1 MSDEVLDMADIKRRM
16 EGALSSFKNDLA
28 GLRTG
33 RASANILDP
42 ISVDAY
48 GQSMPMNQVGTVSVP
63 EPRMISV
70 QVWDKSMVG
79 AVEKAIRESDL
90 GLNPV
95 TDGTT
100 LRIPLPELNEE
111 RRREIAKVAH
121 QYAEQARVAVR
132 HVRRDGMESIK
143 KAEKDGD
150 VGQDDARVA
159 SDNVQSETDNMIAE
173 IDKIVAAKEAEI
185 MQV

>member
-1 MSDEVLDMADIKRRM
+1 MDLADIKRRM
-16 EGALSSFKNDLA
+16 EGAINALKNDLT

-42 ISVDAY
+42 IMVDAY
-48 GQSMPMNQVGTVSVP
+48 GQQMPMNQVGTVTVP

-70 QVWDKSMVG
+70 QVWDKSMVA
-79 AVEKAIRESDL
+79 AVEKAIRDSDL

-95 TDGTT
+95 TDGTN

-111 RRREIAKVAH
+111 RRKEIAKVAH
-121 QYAEQARVAVR
+121 QYAEQARIAIR
-132 HVRRDGMESIK
+132 HVRRDGMDALK
-143 KAEKDGD
+143 KGEKDGD
-150 VGQDDARVA
+150 IGQDDARA
-159 SDNVQSETDNMIAE
+159 TSDKVQKSTDEMIAE
-173 IDKIVAAKEAEI
+173 VDKLVAAKEAEI

>member
-1 MSDEVLDMADIKRRM
+1 MSDEVLDMGDIKRRM
-16 EGALSSFKNDLA
+16 EGALSSLKGDLT

-33 RASANILDP
+33 RASASILDP
-42 ISVDAY
+42 ISVEAY
-48 GQSMPMNQVGTVSVP
+48 GQQMPMNQVGTVSVP

-70 QVWDKSMVG
+70 QVWDKSMVP

-95 TDGTT
+95 TDGTN

-111 RRREIAKVAH
+111 RRKEIVKVAH

-132 HVRRDGMESIK
+132 HVRRDGMDALK

-150 VGQDDARVA
+150 MGQDDARA
-159 SDNVQSETDNMIAE
+159 SSDKVQKMTDDMISE
-173 IDKIVAAKEAEI
+173 IDSIVAAKETEI

>member
-1 MSDEVLDMADIKRRM
+1 MSDTVVDLADINRRM
-16 EGALSSFKNDLA
+16 EGAITSLKSDLT

-42 ISVDAY
+42 ITVEAY
-48 GQSMPMNQVGTVSVP
+48 GQQMPMNQVGTVTVP

-70 QVWDKSMVG
+70 QVWDKSMVA

-95 TDGTT
+95 TDGTN
-100 LRIPLPELNEE
+100 LRVPLPELNEE
-111 RRREIAKVAH
+111 RRKEIAKVAH
-121 QYAEQARVAVR
+121 QYAEQARIAIR
-132 HVRRDGMESIK
+132 HVRRDGMDALK

-150 VGQDDARVA
+150 IGQDDARA
-159 SDNVQSETDNMIAE
+159 TSDKVQKSTDDMIAE
-173 IDKIVAAKEAEI
+173 VDKLVAAKEAEI